1 MLVPASRPPTARLAR
16 RTRSAARPYL
26 SHVSPFLKH
35 LLRATLLLAVV
46 AGTAAP
52 TAPAAAPCWKQLL
65 NDWYDGHIDK
75 TYNAGCYRE
84 ALKHLPTDVE
94 VYSSARSDI
103 QRALATAVATAKAQH
118 KRVKDISITPTG
130 NGGGTTTTAAPSGG
144 GNTGGGATTTTAGA
158 GGGGGGATT
167 DAGTA
172 TEPVSTEGSGRKS
185 NDGGPVGSALGKAG
199 SDADSIPLPLIILGA
214 LALLLIAGGAAGM
227 IVRRSQARGP

>member
-1 MLVPASRPPTARLAR
+1 VRPLLKQLV
-16 RTRSAARPYL
+16 
-26 SHVSPFLKH
+26 
-35 LLRATLLLAVV
+35 RATLLLALV
-46 AGTAAP
+46 AGTAPA

-103 QRALATAVATAKAQH
+103 QRALAAAVAKAKKEH
-118 KRVKDISITPTG
+118 KRVKDIPIAPTG
-130 NGGGTTTTAAPSGG
+130 SSGGGGGGGGGTTTTVAPSGG
-144 GNTGGGATTTTAGA
+144 GSTGGGGTTTTAGA
-158 GGGGGGATT
+158 GGGGGAATT

-172 TEPVSTEGSGRKS
+172 TEPVSTDGNGRKS
-185 NDGGPVGSALGKAG
+185 NDNGPVGSALDKAG

-227 IVRRSQARGP
+227 IVRRSQARRPAA

>member
-1 MLVPASRPPTARLAR
+1 MRPLLKQLV
-16 RTRSAARPYL
+16 
-26 SHVSPFLKH
+26 
-35 LLRATLLLAVV
+35 RATLLLALV
-46 AGTAAP
+46 AGTAPA

-103 QRALATAVATAKAQH
+103 QRALAAAVAKAKKEH
-118 KRVKDISITPTG
+118 KRVKDIPIAPTG
-130 NGGGTTTTAAPSGG
+130 SGGGGTTTTVAPSGG
-144 GNTGGGATTTTAGA
+144 GSTGGGGTTTTAGA
-158 GGGGGGATT
+158 GGGGGATT
-167 DAGTA
+167 DAVTA
-172 TEPVSTEGSGRKS
+172 TEPMSTEGNGRKG
-185 NDGGPVGSALGKAG
+185 NDNGPVGSALDKAG

-227 IVRRSQARGP
+227 IVRRSQARRPAA

>member
-1 MLVPASRPPTARLAR
+1 M
-16 RTRSAARPYL
+16 
-26 SHVSPFLKH
+26 SPFLKH
-35 LLRATLLLAVV
+35 LVRATLLLAVV

-130 NGGGTTTTAAPSGG
+130 NGGGTTTTTAAPSGA
-144 GNTGGGATTTTAGA
+144 GNTGGDATTTTAGA

-172 TEPVSTEGSGRKS
+172 TEPVSTEGGGRKS
-185 NDGGPVGSALGKAG
+185 NDDGPVGSALDKAG

-214 LALLLIAGGAAGM
+214 LALLLIAGGAVGM
-227 IVRRSQARGP
+227 IVRRSQARGPTA

>member
-1 MLVPASRPPTARLAR
+1 VRPLPKLLV
-16 RTRSAARPYL
+16 
-26 SHVSPFLKH
+26 
-35 LLRATLLLAVV
+35 RATLLLALL
-46 AGTAAP
+46 AGTAPP

-65 NDWYDGHIDK
+65 NDWYDGRIDK

-130 NGGGTTTTAAPSGG
+130 SGSGAGTTTTTASSGG
-144 GNTGGGATTTTAGA
+144 GAATTAGA
-158 GGGGGGATT
+158 GGGGGATTT

-172 TEPVSTEGSGRKS
+172 TGPVSTEGNGRKTDD
-185 NDGGPVGSALGKAG
+185 NGPVGSALDKAG

-227 IVRRSQARGP
+227 IVRRSQARGPAA

>member
-1 MLVPASRPPTARLAR
+1 
-16 RTRSAARPYL
+16 
-26 SHVSPFLKH
+26 VSPFLKH
-35 LLRATLLLAVV
+35 LVRATLLLALV
-46 AGTAAP
+46 AGTAP
-52 TAPAAAPCWKQLL
+52 STAPAAAPCWKQLL

-75 TYNAGCYRE
+75 TYNAGCYRD

-130 NGGGTTTTAAPSGG
+130 NNGGGNGGGTTTTTAAPTGG

-158 GGGGGGATT
+158 GGGGGGGPTT
-167 DAGTA
+167 DPGTA

-185 NDGGPVGSALGKAG
+185 NDGGPVGSALDKAG

-227 IVRRSQARGP
+227 IVRRSQARGPAA